1 MIVQRQQTA
10 SGISYVVKDS
20 LSEKFFRLKEI
31 EYFIITQCD
40 GTTTCDT
47 IRSRA
52 EKKFGGALSEDA
64 LRYFLERLEKNELLE
79 TGETNKKSKGKN
91 DRRIRGNLLYLRYKV
106 FDPDRFFNRL
116 MPGLRYF
123 FTQSFIV
130 ISASVIV
137 LASATLAGNWS
148 EFSDDISRLY
158 QFSTI
163 PLFLATFFLVVSL
176 HEFAHG
182 LTCKH
187 FGGEVHEIGFML
199 IYFQPAF
206 YCNVSD
212 AWLFPEKSK
221 RLWVG
226 FAGPYFE
233 LFLWAL
239 AVFAWRMTNTET
251 IINHAALIVMT
262 GSGIKTFL
270 NFNPLIKLDGYYL
283 LSDYLELPNMRRKSF
298 RFVGDAIR
306 RIFGFEVEE
315 QESLSPRERK
325 IYGVYGIAA
334 VSGSFVL
341 LAYILTAAGTE
352 IIQSGP
358 LLALFFFTLVGTRVR
373 RRFRRMF
380 GRSSDDDDFDDEGD
394 RELRKPKRSD
404 GSSNGM
410 GTLHSIVSSFK
421 NIAKKSTR
429 TAENHRTFVVNE
441 EGVVKERDSNFFS
454 PSSSTGKGTGR
465 GSKRERKKD
474 KALRRRIIW
483 LAAACMAITAS
494 FIVPIELRISG
505 PFTIL
510 PIHNADVRAEIDGM
524 VEQMYV
530 TEGDQVKAGDPI
542 ARLSG
547 RENRAELQKTD
558 AMIRQARAK
567 LQMQIAGPTHEELAL
582 ARTAL
587 EKSKEHLKYSE
598 VRLER
603 DKTLFSK
610 DLLSQKE
617 FENTQ
622 ELFSM
627 AGKEVEE
634 AQGRL
639 NVLLRGTRREEIEG
653 TRAEILRLETER
665 GFLEGQL
672 HRLEVRSPAAGIV
685 ATPARQ
691 LKEMERQVVQKG
703 ALIAKVYDLK
713 KLTVEIPIPEKEIA
727 DVQTH
732 QRVAFKAQAYPSM
745 TFYGTVTSIATT
757 VQGVSPAAGS
767 VTSTPSVPFVS
778 TSSKTI
784 LVTTEIDNTSLL
796 LKPGMSGQ
804 AKIYCGNRSV
814 FDLVMRRLARI
825 MKVEFWSWW

>member
-1 MIVQRQQTA
+1 MTVQKLRTA
-10 SGISYVVKDS
+10 NGASYVVKDS
-20 LSEKFFRLKEI
+20 YAEKFFRLKEI

-40 GTTTCDT
+40 GTTSRDT
-47 IRSRA
+47 IKSRV
-52 EKKFGGALSEDA
+52 EKKFGGVLSDDA
-64 LRYFLERLEKNELLE
+64 LQYFLERLEKNKLLE
-79 TGETNKKSKGKN
+79 TDETKKKEKKKN
-91 DRRIRGNLLYLRYKV
+91 DRRIRGSLLYLRYKI
-106 FDPDRFFNRL
+106 FDPDHFFNRL
-116 MPGLRYF
+116 LLRIRF
-123 FTQSFIV
+123 CFTQSFVV
-130 ISASVIV
+130 ISSTFII
-137 LASATLAGNWS
+137 LAAAAVAANWS
-148 EFSDDISRLY
+148 EFGDDLSRLY
-158 QFSTI
+158 QLSTI
-163 PLFLATFFLVVSL
+163 PLFLTTFFFVVSL

-199 IYFQPAF
+199 IYFQPAL

-239 AVFAWRMTNTET
+239 AVFIWRMTSTET

-283 LSDYLELPNMRRKSF
+283 LSDYLELPNLRRKSF

-306 RIFGFEVEE
+306 RIFGFEIEE
-315 QESLSPRERK
+315 QDTISPRERK
-325 IYGVYGIAA
+325 IYFFYGIAA
-334 VSGSFVL
+334 VSGSFAL
-341 LAYILTAAGTE
+341 LAYIFTAAGTE

-358 LLALFFFTLVGTRVR
+358 ILAFFFFTIIGTRVR

-394 RELRKPKRSD
+394 TEERKQKRPN
-404 GSSNGM
+404 GPSNGKRTM
-410 GTLHSIVSSFK
+410 QSIVSSFLD
-421 NIAKKSTR
+421 IAKKKKPS
-429 TAENHRTFVVNE
+429 AEHHRTFVVNE
-441 EGVVKERDSNFFS
+441 EGIVKESEVNVPP
-454 PSSSTGKGTGR
+454 PSSSTKKANGE
-465 GSKRERKKD
+465 SKRERKKER
-474 KALRRRIIW
+474 AERRRILW
-483 LAAACMAITAS
+483 LIAAGVMIAAS

-510 PIHNADVRAEIDGM
+510 PIHNADVRAEIDGII
-524 VEQMYV
+524 EEMYV
-530 TEGDQVKAGDPI
+530 TEGDQVKVGDVI

-547 RENRAELQKTD
+547 RENRAELQKTE

-567 LQMQIAGPTHEELAL
+567 LQMQIAGPTQEEIAL

-587 EKSKEHLKYSE
+587 EKAKEHLKYSE

-603 DKTLFSK
+603 DKTLYSK

-622 ELFSM
+622 ELFAM

-634 AQGRL
+634 AQGKL

-672 HRLEVRSPAAGIV
+672 QRLEVRSPAAGIV
-685 ATPARQ
+685 ATPVRQ

-703 ALIAKVYDLK
+703 ALIAKVYDMK

-727 DVQTH
+727 DVKINQH
-732 QRVAFKAQAYPSM
+732 VAFKAQAYPNE

-757 VQGVSPAAGS
+757 VQGVSPATGS
-767 VTSTPSVPFVS
+767 GTSTPSLPFVS
-778 TSSKTI
+778 TTNKTI

-804 AKIYCGNRSV
+804 AKIYCGKRSV